1 MRKVSFQCSREFL
14 NLGGADPLP
23 SGVSTSNNPHILEV
37 TAYFHQWVIENEKEL
52 YAVVELLTGKVRKVP
67 YLSITFKEQPNQ

>member
-23 SGVSTSNNPHILEV
+23 SGVSTSNNPHDLVV
-37 TAYFHQWVIENEKEL
+37 TAYFHQWVMKDQKDL
-52 YAVVELLTGKVRKVP
+52 HAVVELLTGKVSLQP
-67 YLSITFKEQPNQ
+67 YINITFTEPPNQ